1 MSELIEAQTE
11 IFALLKQKEEQLIAI
26 RNSEEP
32 LIEKWQKFLGVI
44 LPIQIMVIRKH
55 GYAGNQKGLAEYNE
69 KLVKESET
77 NAELK
82 KLNEDKWIYLFKTAF
97 GMNEVKTI
105 TLEDA
110 QKMTREIADA
120 MTSEEF
126 LQKIDEVMS
135 TLKDGSMIE
144 KRQRLLDV
152 LLPAQMEVM
161 ERYGFPGE
169 EGYIQAQRAMM
180 DYFFDPVVI
189 EEAQR
194 AQDTIFKRAKLMG

>member
-1 MSELIEAQTE
+1 MSELVEAQTE
-11 IFALLKQKEEQLIAI
+11 IFALLKQKEEQLLSI
-26 RNSEEP
+26 RASDEP

-55 GYAGNQKGLAEYNE
+55 GYAGDQKGLAEFNE
-69 KLVKESET
+69 KVVREAQTDL
-77 NAELK
+77 ELK
-82 KLNEDKWIYLFKTAF
+82 KLNEGKWLYLFKTTF
-97 GMNEVKTI
+97 GLNEVKAI
-105 TLEDA
+105 SLEDA

-126 LQKIDEVMS
+126 LQKIDEVMA
-135 TLKDGSMIE
+135 TLQEGSMLE
-144 KRQRLLDV
+144 RRQRLLDV
-152 LLPAQMEVM
+152 LLPVQMEVM

-189 EEAQR
+189 KQAQR